1 MNYELG
7 IVGGMGPLATSVL
20 FDYIVR
26 HTSAT
31 KDQDHI
37 NALILNHSTL
47 PDRTDVILHGKDEDF
62 LDAVKGDFHILNDL
76 NVPLIAF
83 PCNTG
88 HYFFD
93 AMSKMAKGKIIN
105 MIDETLARC
114 KEMGAKSVAVFATE
128 GTRATKLYDHYAT
141 FHDLRVIYPT
151 AEEQATIT
159 RIIYDVKELGKTRFP
174 EMDTLLHKYTEDAV
188 VILACTEL
196 STLGIDNEKVVDTTQ
211 VLGDAI
217 IKRCGRERM

>member
-26 HTSAT
+26 HTAAN

-37 NALILNHSTL
+37 NALILNHATL

-62 LDAVKGDFHILNDL
+62 LDAVKGDYEILNAL

-93 AMSKMAKGKIIN
+93 AMEAMADGKIIN

-114 KEMGAKSVAVFATE
+114 KAMGAKKVAVFATE
-128 GTRATKLYDHYAT
+128 GTTSVKLYDRYAKG
-141 FHDLRVIYPT
+141 HDLAVVYPD
-151 AEEQATIT
+151 AEEQAQIT
-159 RIIYDVKELGKTRFP
+159 RVIYDVKELGQTRFP
-174 EMDTLLHKYTEDAV
+174 VMDELIHKYTKDAV

-196 STLGIDNEKVVDTTQ
+196 STIGIDHEKVVDTTQ
-211 VLGDAI
+211 VLGDVI
-217 IKRCGRERM
+217 IARCGRKRV

>member
-26 HTSAT
+26 HTAAH

-37 NALILNHSTL
+37 NALILNHATL
-47 PDRTDVILHGKDEDF
+47 PDRTEVILHGEDKDF
-62 LDAVKGDFHILNDL
+62 LDAVRGDYEILNAL
-76 NVPLIAF
+76 KVPLIAF

-88 HYFFD
+88 HYFFE
-93 AMSKMAKGKIIN
+93 AMEAMADGEIIN

-114 KEMGAKSVAVFATE
+114 KSMGADKVAVFATE
-128 GTRATKLYDHYAT
+128 GTRAAKSYDRYAKA
-141 FHDLRVIYPT
+141 HDLAVVYPD
-151 AEEQATIT
+151 ADEQAAIS
-159 RIIYDVKELGKTRFP
+159 RVIYDVKELGKTRFP
-174 EMDTLLHKYTEDAV
+174 VMDVLIDKYTKDAV

-196 STLGIDNEKVVDTTQ
+196 STIGIDHAKVVDTTQ
-211 VLGDAI
+211 VLGDVI
-217 IKRCGRERM
+217 IARCGRKRV

>member
-26 HTSAT
+26 HTAAN

-37 NALILNHSTL
+37 NALILNHATL

-62 LDAVKGDFHILNDL
+62 LDAVKGDYEILNTL
-76 NVPLIAF
+76 KVPLIAF

-93 AMSKMAKGKIIN
+93 AMEAMSDGKIIN

-114 KEMGAKSVAVFATE
+114 KAMGAKNVAVFATE
-128 GTRATKLYDHYAT
+128 GTTSAKLYDRYAKA
-141 FHDLRVIYPT
+141 HDLGVVYPD
-151 AEEQATIT
+151 AEGQAQIT
-159 RIIYDVKELGKTRFP
+159 RVIYDVKELGQTRFP
-174 EMDTLLHKYTEDAV
+174 VMDELIAKYTKDAV

-196 STLGIDNEKVVDTTQ
+196 STIGIDHEKVVDTTQ
-211 VLGDAI
+211 VLGDVI
-217 IKRCGRERM
+217 IARCGRKRV

>member
-26 HTSAT
+26 HTAAN

-37 NALILNHSTL
+37 NALILNHATL

-62 LDAVKGDFHILNDL
+62 LDAVKGDYEILNAL

-93 AMSKMAKGKIIN
+93 AMEAMSDGKIIN

-114 KEMGAKSVAVFATE
+114 KAMGAKKVAVFATE
-128 GTRATKLYDHYAT
+128 GTTSAKLYDRYAKG
-141 FHDLRVIYPT
+141 HDLGVVYPT
-151 AEEQATIT
+151 AEEQAQIT
-159 RIIYDVKELGKTRFP
+159 RVIYDVKELGQTRFP
-174 EMDTLLHKYTEDAV
+174 VMDELIHKYTKDAV

-196 STLGIDNEKVVDTTQ
+196 STIGIDHEKVVDTTQ
-211 VLGDAI
+211 VLGDVI
-217 IKRCGRERM
+217 IARCGRKRV

>member
-26 HTSAT
+26 HTAAN

-37 NALILNHSTL
+37 NALILNHATL

-62 LDAVKGDFHILNDL
+62 LDAVKGDYEILNAL

-93 AMSKMAKGKIIN
+93 AMEAMADGKIIN

-114 KEMGAKSVAVFATE
+114 KAMGAKKVAVFATE
-128 GTRATKLYDHYAT
+128 GTTSAKLYDRYAKG
-141 FHDLRVIYPT
+141 HDLAVVYPD
-151 AEEQATIT
+151 AEEQAQIT
-159 RIIYDVKELGKTRFP
+159 RVIYDVKELGETHFP
-174 EMDTLLHKYTEDAV
+174 VMDALIGKYTKDAV

-196 STLGIDNEKVVDTTQ
+196 STIGIDHEKVVDTTQ
-211 VLGDAI
+211 VLGDVI
-217 IKRCGRERM
+217 IERCGRKRV

>member
-26 HTSAT
+26 HTAAN

-37 NALILNHSTL
+37 NALILNHATL

-62 LDAVKGDFHILNDL
+62 LDAVKGDYDILNDL
-76 NVPLIAF
+76 KVPLIAF

-93 AMSKMAKGKIIN
+93 AMEAMADGKIIN

-114 KEMGAKSVAVFATE
+114 KSMGTQKVAVFATE
-128 GTRATKLYDHYAT
+128 GTTSAKLYDRYAKG
-141 FHDLRVIYPT
+141 HDLAVVYPD
-151 AEEQATIT
+151 AEEQAQIT
-159 RIIYDVKELGKTRFP
+159 RVIYDVKELGETRFP
-174 EMDTLLHKYTEDAV
+174 VMDALISKYTKDAV

-196 STLGIDNEKVVDTTQ
+196 STIGIDHEKVVDTTQ
-211 VLGDAI
+211 VLGDVI
-217 IKRCGRERM
+217 IERCGRKRV

>member
-26 HTSAT
+26 HTAAN

-37 NALILNHSTL
+37 NALILNHATL

-62 LDAVKGDFHILNDL
+62 LDAVKGDYEILNAL

-93 AMSKMAKGKIIN
+93 AMEAMADGKIIN

-114 KEMGAKSVAVFATE
+114 KAMGAKKVAVFATE
-128 GTRATKLYDHYAT
+128 GTTSAKLYDRYAKA
-141 FHDLRVIYPT
+141 HDLGVVYPD
-151 AEEQATIT
+151 AEEQAQIT
-159 RIIYDVKELGKTRFP
+159 RVIYDVKELGQTRFP
-174 EMDTLLHKYTEDAV
+174 VMDELIAKYTKDAV

-196 STLGIDNEKVVDTTQ
+196 STIGIDHEKVVDTTQ
-211 VLGDAI
+211 VLGDVI
-217 IKRCGRERM
+217 IARCGRKRV

>member
-26 HTSAT
+26 HTAAT
-31 KDQDHI
+31 KDQEHI

-47 PDRTDVILHGKDEDF
+47 PDRTDVILNGKDEDF
-62 LDAVKGDFHILNDL
+62 LDAVKGDFDILNDL

-93 AMSKMAKGKIIN
+93 AMSKMAKGRIIN

-114 KEMGAKSVAVFATE
+114 KEMGTQKVAVFATE
-128 GTRATKLYDHYAT
+128 GTRSTKLYNHYAAR
-141 FHDLRVIYPT
+141 HDLEVIYPT
-151 AEEQATIT
+151 ADEQETIT

-174 EMDTLLHKYTEDAV
+174 EMDALLAKYTEDAV

-196 STLGIDNEKVVDTTQ
+196 STLGINNKNVVDTTQ
-211 VLGDAI
+211 VLGDVI
-217 IKRCGRERM
+217 IKTCGRKRI

>member
-26 HTSAT
+26 HTAAN

-37 NALILNHSTL
+37 NALILNHATL

-62 LDAVKGDFHILNDL
+62 LDAVKGDYEILNAL

-93 AMSKMAKGKIIN
+93 AMEAMADGKIIN

-114 KEMGAKSVAVFATE
+114 KAMGAAKVAVFATE
-128 GTRATKLYDHYAT
+128 GTTSAKLYDRYAKA
-141 FHDLRVIYPT
+141 HDLGVVYPD
-151 AEEQATIT
+151 AEEQAQIT
-159 RIIYDVKELGKTRFP
+159 RVIYDVKELGQTHFP
-174 EMDTLLHKYTEDAV
+174 VIDELIHKYTKDAV

-196 STLGIDNEKVVDTTQ
+196 STIGIDHEKVVDTTQ
-211 VLGDAI
+211 VLGDVI
-217 IKRCGRERM
+217 IERCGRKRV

>member
-26 HTSAT
+26 HTAAA
-31 KDQDHI
+31 KDQEHI

-47 PDRTDVILHGKDEDF
+47 PDRTDVILRGKDEDF
-62 LDAVKGDFHILNDL
+62 LDAVKGDFDILNDL

-93 AMSKMAKGKIIN
+93 AMSKMAKGRIIN

-114 KEMGAKSVAVFATE
+114 KEMGTQKVAVFATE
-128 GTRATKLYDHYAT
+128 GTRSTKLYNHYAAR
-141 FHDLRVIYPT
+141 HDLEVIYPT
-151 AEEQATIT
+151 ADEQGTIT

-174 EMDTLLHKYTEDAV
+174 EMDTLLEKYTEDAV

-196 STLGIDNEKVVDTTQ
+196 STLGIDNKCVVDTTQ
-211 VLGDAI
+211 VLGDVI
-217 IKRCGRERM
+217 IKTCGRKRI

>member
-26 HTSAT
+26 HTAAN

-37 NALILNHSTL
+37 NALILNHATL

-62 LDAVKGDFHILNDL
+62 LDAVKGDYDILNAL

-93 AMSKMAKGKIIN
+93 AMESMADGKIIN

-114 KEMGAKSVAVFATE
+114 KAMGAKNVAVFATE
-128 GTRATKLYDHYAT
+128 GTTSAKLYDRYAKG
-141 FHDLRVIYPT
+141 HDLGVVYPD
-151 AEEQATIT
+151 AEEQAQIT
-159 RIIYDVKELGKTRFP
+159 RVIYDVKELGQTRFP
-174 EMDTLLHKYTEDAV
+174 VMDELIAKYTKDAV

-196 STLGIDNEKVVDTTQ
+196 STIGIDHEKVVDTTQ
-211 VLGDAI
+211 VLGDVI
-217 IKRCGRERM
+217 IARCGRKRV

>member
-26 HTSAT
+26 HTAAN

-37 NALILNHSTL
+37 NALILNHATL

-62 LDAVKGDFHILNDL
+62 LDAVKGDYEILNAL

-93 AMSKMAKGKIIN
+93 AMESMADGKIIN

-114 KEMGAKSVAVFATE
+114 KAMGAKNVAVFATE
-128 GTRATKLYDHYAT
+128 GTTSAKLYDRYAKG
-141 FHDLRVIYPT
+141 HDLGVVYPD
-151 AEEQATIT
+151 AEEQAQIT
-159 RIIYDVKELGKTRFP
+159 RVIYDVKELGQTRFP
-174 EMDTLLHKYTEDAV
+174 VMDELIAKYTKDAV

-196 STLGIDNEKVVDTTQ
+196 STIGIDHEKVVDTTQ
-211 VLGDAI
+211 VLGDVI
-217 IKRCGRERM
+217 IARCGRKRV

>member
-7 IVGGMGPLATSVL
+7 NVGGMGPLATSVL

-26 HTSAT
+26 HTAAN

-37 NALILNHSTL
+37 NALILNHATL

-62 LDAVKGDFHILNDL
+62 LDAVKGDYEILNAL

-93 AMSKMAKGKIIN
+93 AMEAMADGKIIN

-114 KEMGAKSVAVFATE
+114 KAMGAKKVAVFATE
-128 GTRATKLYDHYAT
+128 GTTSAKLYDRYAKG
-141 FHDLRVIYPT
+141 HDLAVVYPD
-151 AEEQATIT
+151 AEEQAQIT
-159 RIIYDVKELGKTRFP
+159 RVIYDVKELGETHFP
-174 EMDTLLHKYTEDAV
+174 VMDALIGKYTKDAV

-196 STLGIDNEKVVDTTQ
+196 STIGIDHEKVVDTTQ
-211 VLGDAI
+211 VLGDVI
-217 IKRCGRERM
+217 IERCGRKRV

>member
-26 HTSAT
+26 HTAAN

-37 NALILNHSTL
+37 NALILNHATL

-62 LDAVKGDFHILNDL
+62 LDAVKGDYEILNAL

-93 AMSKMAKGKIIN
+93 AMEAMADGKIIN

-114 KEMGAKSVAVFATE
+114 KTMGAHKVAVFATE
-128 GTRATKLYDHYAT
+128 GTTSAKLYDRYAKG
-141 FHDLRVIYPT
+141 HDLGVVYPT
-151 AEEQATIT
+151 AEEQAQIT
-159 RIIYDVKELGKTRFP
+159 RVIYDVKELGQTHFP
-174 EMDTLLHKYTEDAV
+174 VMDELIAKYTKDAV

-196 STLGIDNEKVVDTTQ
+196 STIGIDHERVVDTTQ
-211 VLGDAI
+211 VLGDVI
-217 IKRCGRERM
+217 IERCGRKRV

>member
-26 HTSAT
+26 HTAAN

-37 NALILNHSTL
+37 NALILNHATL

-62 LDAVKGDFHILNDL
+62 LDAVKGDYEILNAL

-93 AMSKMAKGKIIN
+93 AMEAMSDGKIIN

-114 KEMGAKSVAVFATE
+114 KAMGAKKVAVFATE
-128 GTRATKLYDHYAT
+128 GTTSAKLYDRYAKG
-141 FHDLRVIYPT
+141 HDLGVVYPT
-151 AEEQATIT
+151 AEEQAQIT
-159 RIIYDVKELGKTRFP
+159 RVIYDVKELGQTRFP
-174 EMDTLLHKYTEDAV
+174 VMDELVHKYTKDAV

-196 STLGIDNEKVVDTTQ
+196 STIGIDHEKVVDTTQ
-211 VLGDAI
+211 VLGDVI
-217 IKRCGRERM
+217 IARCGRKRV

>member
-26 HTSAT
+26 HTAAN

-37 NALILNHSTL
+37 NALILNHATL

-62 LDAVKGDFHILNDL
+62 LDAVKGDYDILNAL

-93 AMSKMAKGKIIN
+93 AMEAMADGKIIN

-114 KEMGAKSVAVFATE
+114 KAMGAKKVAVFATE
-128 GTRATKLYDHYAT
+128 GTTSAKLYDRYAKA
-141 FHDLRVIYPT
+141 HDLGVVYPT
-151 AEEQATIT
+151 AEEQAQIT
-159 RIIYDVKELGKTRFP
+159 RVIYDVKELGQTRFP
-174 EMDTLLHKYTEDAV
+174 VMDELIHKYTKDAV

-196 STLGIDNEKVVDTTQ
+196 STIGIDHEKVVDTTQ
-211 VLGDAI
+211 VLGDVI
-217 IKRCGRERM
+217 IERCGRKRV

>member
-20 FDYIVR
+20 PDYIVR
-26 HTSAT
+26 HTAAN

-37 NALILNHSTL
+37 NALILNHSDL

-62 LDAVKGDFHILNDL
+62 LDAVKGDYDILNDL
-76 NVPLIAF
+76 KVPLIAF
-83 PCNTG
+83 PRNTG

-93 AMSKMAKGKIIN
+93 AMEAMAEGKIIN

-114 KEMGAKSVAVFATE
+114 KAMGASKVAVFATE
-128 GTRATKLYDHYAT
+128 GTTSAKLYDRYAKG
-141 FHDLRVIYPT
+141 HDLAVVYPD
-151 AEEQATIT
+151 AEEQAQIT
-159 RIIYDVKELGKTRFP
+159 RVIYDVKELGETHFP
-174 EMDTLLHKYTEDAV
+174 VMDALISKYTKDAV

-196 STLGIDNEKVVDTTQ
+196 STIGIDHEKVVDTTQ
-211 VLGDAI
+211 VLGDVI
-217 IKRCGRERM
+217 IERCGRKRV

>member
-26 HTSAT
+26 HTAAN

-37 NALILNHSTL
+37 NALILNHATL

-62 LDAVKGDFHILNDL
+62 LDAVKGDYEILNAL

-93 AMSKMAKGKIIN
+93 AMEAMSDGKIIN

-114 KEMGAKSVAVFATE
+114 KAMGAKKVAVFATE
-128 GTRATKLYDHYAT
+128 GTTSAKLYDRYAKG
-141 FHDLRVIYPT
+141 HDLAVVYPDV
-151 AEEQATIT
+151 EEQAQIT
-159 RIIYDVKELGKTRFP
+159 RVIYDVKELGQTRFP
-174 EMDTLLHKYTEDAV
+174 VMDELIAKYTKDAV

-196 STLGIDNEKVVDTTQ
+196 STIGIDHSRVVDTTQ
-211 VLGDAI
+211 VLGDVI
-217 IKRCGRERM
+217 IARCGRKRV

>member
-26 HTSAT
+26 HTAAN

-37 NALILNHSTL
+37 NALILNHATL

-62 LDAVKGDFHILNDL
+62 LDAVKGDYDILNAL

-88 HYFFD
+88 HYFFE
-93 AMSKMAKGKIIN
+93 AMEAMADGKIIN

-114 KEMGAKSVAVFATE
+114 KAMGAKKVAVFATE
-128 GTRATKLYDHYAT
+128 GTTSAKLYDRYAKG
-141 FHDLRVIYPT
+141 HDLGVVYPD
-151 AEEQATIT
+151 AEEQAQIT
-159 RIIYDVKELGKTRFP
+159 RVIYDVKELGQTRFP
-174 EMDTLLHKYTEDAV
+174 VMDELIAKHTKDAV

-196 STLGIDNEKVVDTTQ
+196 STIGIDHEKVVDTTQ
-211 VLGDAI
+211 VLGDVI
-217 IKRCGRERM
+217 IARCGRKRV

>member
-26 HTSAT
+26 HTAAN

-37 NALILNHSTL
+37 NALILNHATL

-62 LDAVKGDFHILNDL
+62 LDAVKGDYEILNAL

-93 AMSKMAKGKIIN
+93 AMEAMSDGKIIH

-114 KEMGAKSVAVFATE
+114 KAMGAKKVAVFATE
-128 GTRATKLYDHYAT
+128 GTTSAKLYDRYAKA
-141 FHDLRVIYPT
+141 HDLGVVYPD
-151 AEEQATIT
+151 AEEQAQIT
-159 RIIYDVKELGKTRFP
+159 RVIYDVKELGQTRFP
-174 EMDTLLHKYTEDAV
+174 VMDELIAKYTKDAV

-196 STLGIDNEKVVDTTQ
+196 STIGIDHSRVVDTTQ
-211 VLGDAI
+211 VLGDVI
-217 IKRCGRERM
+217 IARCGRKRV

>member
-26 HTSAT
+26 HTAAN

-62 LDAVKGDFHILNDL
+62 LDAVKGDYEILNAL
-76 NVPLIAF
+76 KVPLIAF

-93 AMSKMAKGKIIN
+93 AMEAMADGKIIN

-114 KEMGAKSVAVFATE
+114 KAMGADKVAVFATE
-128 GTRATKLYDHYAT
+128 GTTSAKLYDRYAKAR
-141 FHDLRVIYPT
+141 DLAVVYPD
-151 AEEQATIT
+151 AEEQAQIT
-159 RIIYDVKELGKTRFP
+159 RVIYDVKELGQTRFP
-174 EMDTLLHKYTEDAV
+174 VMDEIIRKYTKDAV

-196 STLGIDNEKVVDTTQ
+196 STIGIDHEKVVDTTQ
-211 VLGDAI
+211 VLGDVI
-217 IKRCGRERM
+217 IERCGRKRV

>member
-26 HTSAT
+26 HTAAN

-37 NALILNHSTL
+37 NALILNHATL

-62 LDAVKGDFHILNDL
+62 LDAVKGDYEILNTL
-76 NVPLIAF
+76 KVPLIAF

-93 AMSKMAKGKIIN
+93 AMEAMSDGKIIN

-114 KEMGAKSVAVFATE
+114 KAIGAKKVAVFATE
-128 GTRATKLYDHYAT
+128 GTTSAKLYDRYAKA
-141 FHDLRVIYPT
+141 HNLGVVYPD
-151 AEEQATIT
+151 AEEQAQIT
-159 RIIYDVKELGKTRFP
+159 RVIYDVKELGQTRFP
-174 EMDTLLHKYTEDAV
+174 VMDELIHKYTKDAV

-196 STLGIDNEKVVDTTQ
+196 STIGIDHEKVVDTTQ
-211 VLGDAI
+211 VLGDVI
-217 IKRCGRERM
+217 IERCGRKRV

>member
-26 HTSAT
+26 HTAAN

-37 NALILNHSTL
+37 SALILNHATL
-47 PDRTDVILHGKDEDF
+47 PDRTDVILYGKDEDF
-62 LDAVKGDFHILNDL
+62 LDAVKGDYEILNAL

-93 AMSKMAKGKIIN
+93 AMEAMADGKIIN

-114 KEMGAKSVAVFATE
+114 KAMGAKKVAVFATE
-128 GTRATKLYDHYAT
+128 GTTSAKLYDRYAKG
-141 FHDLRVIYPT
+141 HDLGVVYPD
-151 AEEQATIT
+151 AEEQAQIT
-159 RIIYDVKELGKTRFP
+159 RVIYDVKELGKTRFP
-174 EMDTLLHKYTEDAV
+174 VMDELIAKYTKDAV

-196 STLGIDNEKVVDTTQ
+196 STIGIDHEKVVDTTQ
-211 VLGDAI
+211 VLGDVI
-217 IKRCGRERM
+217 IARCGRKRV

>member
-26 HTSAT
+26 HTAAN

-37 NALILNHSTL
+37 NALILNHATL

-62 LDAVKGDFHILNDL
+62 LDTVKGDYDILNTL
-76 NVPLIAF
+76 KVPLIAF

-88 HYFFD
+88 RYCFD
-93 AMSKMAKGKIIN
+93 AMEAMSDGKIIN

-114 KEMGAKSVAVFATE
+114 KAMGAKKVAVFATE
-128 GTRATKLYDHYAT
+128 GTTSAKLYDRYAKG
-141 FHDLRVIYPT
+141 HDLGVVYPT
-151 AEEQATIT
+151 AEEQAQIT
-159 RIIYDVKELGKTRFP
+159 RVIYDVKELGQTRFP
-174 EMDTLLHKYTEDAV
+174 VMDELIHKYTKDAV

-196 STLGIDNEKVVDTTQ
+196 STIGIDHEKVVDTTQ
-211 VLGDAI
+211 VLGDVI
-217 IKRCGRERM
+217 IERCGRKRV